1 MSYTIGFA
9 GPEDET
15 GLQEIFQASEM
26 DLAGEIREHIVIKQ
40 GDRLIGGGMLTQ
52 TDPDSYHLIVFAI
65 SAAERQQGLG
75 SLLLQQLMGRPWD
88 YCCAGSV
95 PSRNSYCITTVAKGK
110 SAGFYARNG
119 FHACSFSDLYPP
131 FHDQCQICPDQH
143 DCTPVAM
150 QCSRELSPSAQA
162 GEVA

>member
-26 DLAGEIREHIVIKQ
+26 DLAGEIQEHIVIKQ

-52 TDPDSYHLIVFAI
+52 TAPDSYHLIVFAI
-65 SAAERQQGLG
+65 SGAERTRGLG
-75 SLLLQQLMGRPWD
+75 RLLLQQLLERPWD

-95 PSRNSYCITTVAKGK
+95 PCGNSYCITTVAKGT
-110 SAGFYARNG
+110 SAGFYAKNG
-119 FHACSFSDLYPP
+119 FLPCTFSDLYPP
-131 FHDQCQICPDQH
+131 FHDQCQVCPDQH
-143 DCTPVAM
+143 DCKPVAM
-150 QCSRELSPSAQA
+150 QCSRELSQPAQA
-162 GEVA
+162 GAPA